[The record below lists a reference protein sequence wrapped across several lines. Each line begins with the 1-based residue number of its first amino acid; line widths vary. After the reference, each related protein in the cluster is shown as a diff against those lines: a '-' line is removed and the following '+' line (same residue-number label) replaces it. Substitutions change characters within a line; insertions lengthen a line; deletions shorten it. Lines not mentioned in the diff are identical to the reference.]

1 VSEHPRPL
9 GADTIAALL
18 ADTEP
23 YLSCDD
29 CFDRM
34 DEYVERCLADPGHDD
49 LPMRTHLAGC
59 GACAEEAATLR
70 DLLVQDG
77 G

>member
-1 VSEHPRPL
+1 
-9 GADTIAALL
+9 
-18 ADTEP
+18 
-23 YLSCDD
+23 
-29 CFDRM
+29 M

-70 DLLVQDG
+70 ELLAQDG